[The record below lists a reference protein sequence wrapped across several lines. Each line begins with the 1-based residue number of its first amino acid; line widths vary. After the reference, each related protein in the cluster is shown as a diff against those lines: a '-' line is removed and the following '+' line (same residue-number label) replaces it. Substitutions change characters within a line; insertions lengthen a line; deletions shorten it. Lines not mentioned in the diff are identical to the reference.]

1 MGPLTGFLFALLGLM
16 LAFTFGMSGSRF
28 DTRRGL
34 VVQAANHMHEAI
46 LRADLYREDSI
57 RKAFKADLKD
67 YVQARINW
75 FDSKR
80 NPAQVEEAK
89 NETNRIFNKIWT
101 RAAILA
107 RDPENMVASQQMIPV
122 LNAMIEV
129 AITREAATKAIVPEP
144 VLYLLFIMILITS
157 LISGYA
163 TSIEKKFNY
172 IAVIGFIVLVG
183 CVVYIILDLDR
194 PRRGLIT
201 NTAVNGFIR
210 DLLHLF

>member
-1 MGPLTGFLFALLGLM
+1 
-16 LAFTFGMSGSRF
+16 
-28 DTRRGL
+28 
-34 VVQAANHMHEAI
+34 VVQAANHIHEAI
-46 LRADLYREDSI
+46 LRADLYREDSV

-157 LISGYA
+157 LISGYS

-172 IAVIGFIVLVG
+172 LAVIGFIVLVG
-183 CVVYIILDLDR
+183 CVLLIILDLDR

-210 DLLHLF
+210 DLLQLF